1 MYGNVDYVPPAQH
14 GDVFLKR
21 SPSEHSDIYLQEE
34 SIYEPVPRSEKPD
47 SENLW
52 RLSSTGSSVEDTT
65 LQWNPVPPK
74 RSKAWIPSY
83 QSHCCYQ
90 KSRLLVAASSCG
102 LLLLLSI
109 FILGYFMT
117 KYYAME
123 TELEKVKEQH
133 RRHLMMGSFLLYNE
147 AHNKCAEVRSPSTR
161 RETFELTA
169 SVCSSLS
176 NSQLFHWLPGGRL
189 MSSEEGLCV
198 GVEGK
203 PQSQKP
209 LRLYQCDFNKTLSW
223 DCYNDTLLGVKRENL
238 FFNFGNNQKHVVM
251 LYWGSGVWSRWRARD
266 LDGTILDGGA
276 CA

>member
-34 SIYEPVPRSEKPD
+34 SIYEPVPRREKPD

-65 LQWNPVPPK
+65 LQWNPDPPK
-74 RSKAWIPSY
+74 RS
-83 QSHCCYQ
+83 CYQ
-90 KSRLLVAASSCG
+90 KSRLLVAASTCG

-109 FILGYFMT
+109 FILSYFMT
-117 KYYAME
+117 KYYAMG

-133 RRHLMMGSFLLYNE
+133 RRHITMGSFLLYNE
-147 AHNKCAEVRSPSTR
+147 AHNKCAEVRSLSDR
-161 RETFELTA
+161 REPFELTA
-169 SVCSSLS
+169 SVCSSFS

-209 LRLYQCDFNKTLSW
+209 LRLYQCDVNKTLSW

-251 LYWGSGVWSRWRARD
+251 LYWGSGIWSRWRARN
-266 LDGTILDGGA
+266 LDGTVLDGGA